1 MAAMA
6 ASQTT
11 ALPAS
16 SVAISVLQ
24 HCKGQVDE
32 NVWRMEI
39 GVGHNFPAQVF
50 LRINLSVIALSLM
63 LKDLSLLHLAIV
75 SQFQV
80 QTFL

>member
-1 MAAMA
+1 
-6 ASQTT
+6 
-11 ALPAS
+11 
-16 SVAISVLQ
+16 
-24 HCKGQVDE
+24 
-32 NVWRMEI
+32 MEI

>member
-1 MAAMA
+1 MV

-24 HCKGQVDE
+24 NCKGQEDE
-32 NVWRMEI
+32 HVWRMEI

-50 LRINLSVIALSLM
+50 LLIKLSAIALS
-63 LKDLSLLHLAIV
+63 
-75 SQFQV
+75 
-80 QTFL
+80 